1 MTPGP
6 TEASERVLAAMM
18 RPAVYHYDPRF
29 VETFIETTELLE
41 AIFQTRNNIVLIPGS
56 GRVGLETSVLSVT
69 EPKDKVLTVISGV
82 FSTWFRDMVLRHGGT
97 PIVLASEWGM
107 PIDVAKIEAALDDDP
122 DIKAVT
128 MVHNET
134 STAAVNPI
142 EEVGDVVMKHDA
154 VFIVDTVSSMGGIEV
169 RTDDWHIDLCATAPQ
184 KAIGA
189 LLGVAIVAV
198 SEKAWKAMEARQQP
212 AASYAFDLLKWK
224 QTWFAKERGGLLLKG
239 RRSFPVLP
247 PTHTIFALNEACKII
262 LEEGLETRFQR
273 HRIAGSAVREGLRAL
288 SLNLFADPV
297 IASNTVTCI
306 RNPRGIQDA
315 EVRRRLLA
323 EHGIMIAGG
332 MGELSGTTM
341 RIGHMGNTAT
351 PSCVLPTLLAL
362 EHVLGE
368 LGHHLEP
375 GAGVEAASRVFSGR
389 RT

>member
-1 MTPGP
+1 
-6 TEASERVLAAMM
+6 MM

-29 VETFIETTELLE
+29 VETFIETTQLLE
-41 AIFQTRNNIVLIPGS
+41 VIFQTRNNIVLVPGS

-69 EPKDKVLTVISGV
+69 EPRDKVLTVISGV
-82 FSTWFRDMVLRHGGT
+82 FSTWFRDMVQRHGGT
-97 PIVLASEWGM
+97 PVKLASEWGK
-107 PIDVAKIEAALDDDP
+107 PIDVARIEAALDDDP

-142 EEVGDVVMKHDA
+142 KEVGDIVAKHDA
-154 VFIVDTVSSMGGIEV
+154 VFVVDTVSSMGGIDV

-189 LLGVAIVAV
+189 LLGVAIIAV
-198 SEKAWKAMEARQQP
+198 SEKAWGVMEHRQRP

-224 QTWFAKERGGLLLKG
+224 QTWFAKDRGGLLLKG

-247 PTHTIFALNEACKII
+247 PTHTVYALNEACKII

-273 HRIAGSAVREGLRAL
+273 HRIAGSAVREGLQEL
-288 SLNLFADPV
+288 SLDLFADPA
-297 IASNTVTCI
+297 IASDTVTCI
-306 RNPRGIQDA
+306 RNPPGIRDT
-315 EVRRRLLA
+315 EVRRKLLG

-351 PSCVLPTLLAL
+351 PSCVLPTLIAL
-362 EHVLGE
+362 EHVLRD
-368 LGHHLEP
+368 LGHEIEP

-389 RT
+389 RA